1 MSENSYVTGLF
12 YIINSF
18 DKTRLCKNFFRF
30 GNLMHGSH
38 DLEIKHGIE

>member
-18 DKTRLCKNFFRF
+18 DKTRLCKNFFL
-30 GNLMHGSH
+30 G
-38 DLEIKHGIE
+38 LEIRTTYMAS